1 MSLKSEYA
9 IKFIIYT
16 ILILTIVLSYLNH
29 QNPINLALLV
39 ALGLLVFVLLAL
51 QNKNTKKH
59 MILNSI
65 YDTKTKLYNRQY
77 FIAELSTTYERAIRY
92 DSALSLLIIG
102 IDNLNEFKSKDKDI
116 ILKEIGNYMLQHSR
130 QSDIVCRYD
139 DDEKI
144 VMLLPMTDY
153 LYATIAKDRFKNGLL
168 NINFPT
174 EKRPIFRFVATQNS
188 LDEDAEEFLI
198 RAFDGY

>member
-1 MSLKSEYA
+1 
-9 IKFIIYT
+9 
-16 ILILTIVLSYLNH
+16 
-29 QNPINLALLV
+29 
-39 ALGLLVFVLLAL
+39 
-51 QNKNTKKH
+51 

-139 DDEKI
+139 DEKI

-188 LDEDAEEFLI
+188 LDEDAEEFLV

>member
-9 IKFIIYT
+9 IKFITYT

-39 ALGLLVFVLLAL
+39 ALGLLVLVLLAL

-102 IDNLNEFKSKDKDI
+102 IDNLNEFKNKDKDI

-139 DDEKI
+139 DERI

-153 LYATIAKDRFKNGLL
+153 LHATIAKDRFKNGLL

-188 LDEDAEEFLI
+188 PDEDAEEFLI

>member
-59 MILNSI
+59 MILNFI

-139 DDEKI
+139 DEKI

-188 LDEDAEEFLI
+188 LDEDAEEFLV